1 MMQAM
6 TQGSFGRRVWT
17 VMRAA
22 LVGCMCCAQARA
34 QDGLPERGKLIATS
48 GLIQVEGAGGGGL
61 APWAL
66 ITGYGTRDAVG
77 ANVHGTVVRVTN
89 FTLSTLGAAV
99 GLYDRVELSY
109 ARQFFDTGTTGR
121 ALGLGGGYQ
130 FSQDVFGA
138 KLRLFGDGIL
148 DQDSWVPQ
156 VAAGIQYKVNNRTA
170 VLRAIGARSDQGAD
184 FYLAATKLFLAQ
196 SLLLNATVRMTRA
209 NQTGIL
215 GFGGDR
221 SNAYHPEFEGSAAL
235 LLSRS
240 VAVGAEY
247 RTKPDNLRF
256 ARESD
261 WYDAFVTWLPSKA
274 VSVTL
279 AYVNLGSIATR
290 KNQEGV
296 YASLQLGF

>member
-1 MMQAM
+1 MQGLLNRLKRGLA
-6 TQGSFGRRVWT
+6 W
-17 VMRAA
+17 AA
-22 LVGCMCCAQARA
+22 LVACVSPAQAPA
-34 QDGLPERGKLIATS
+34 GLPERGKLIATA
-48 GLIQVEGAGGGGL
+48 GLVEVEGAGGGGL

-77 ANVHGTVVRVTN
+77 ANVYGTVVRVTD

-99 GLYDRVELSY
+99 GLHDRVELSY
-109 ARQFFDTGTTGR
+109 ARQFFDTGATGR

-138 KLRLFGDGIL
+138 KLRVFGDGIL
-148 DQDSWVPQ
+148 DQDSWLPQ
-156 VAAGIQYKVNNRTA
+156 VAVGFQYKVNNRAA
-170 VLRAIGARSDQGAD
+170 VLRAIGAKSDQGAD
-184 FYLAATKLFLAQ
+184 FYVAATKLFLAQ

-221 SNAYHPEFEGSAAL
+221 SDAYHPEFEGSAAL
-235 LLSRS
+235 LLSRH
-240 VAVGAEY
+240 VAVGGEY

-261 WYDAFVTWLPSKA
+261 WYDAFVTWLPAKW
-274 VSVTL
+274 VSATL
-279 AYVNLGSIATR
+279 AYVDLGSIATR
-290 KNQEGV
+290 KHQEGV

>member
-1 MMQAM
+1 MVL
-6 TQGSFGRRVWT
+6 GSMRRVILLCSGLCWA
-17 VMRAA
+17 VLAA
-22 LVGCMCCAQARA
+22 CPPARA
-34 QDGLPERGKLIATS
+34 QGAMPDRGKLIATA
-48 GLIQVEGAGGGGL
+48 GLIQIEGAGGGGL

-66 ITGYGTRDAVG
+66 ITGYGTRDSVG

-109 ARQFFDTGTTGR
+109 ARQFFDTGGTGR
-121 ALGLGGGYQ
+121 ALGLGGGFQ
-130 FSQDVFGA
+130 FSQDVYGA

-148 DQDSWVPQ
+148 DQDSWLPQ
-156 VAAGIQYKVNNRTA
+156 VAAGIQYKVNNQPA
-170 VLRAIGARSDQGAD
+170 VLRAVGARSEQGAD

-235 LLSRS
+235 LLSRH
-240 VAVGAEY
+240 VAVGGEY

-261 WYDAFVTWLPSKA
+261 WYDVFVTWLPTKW
-274 VSVTL
+274 VSATL
-279 AYVNLGSIATR
+279 AYVDLGSIATR
-290 KNQEGV
+290 KHQEGV

>member
-1 MMQAM
+1 MMLGWIDRLAL
-6 TQGSFGRRVWT
+6 GLAW
-17 VMRAA
+17 AA
-22 LVGCMCCAQARA
+22 LIACASPARA
-34 QDGLPERGKLIATS
+34 QDSTPERGKLIATA

-89 FTLSTLGAAV
+89 FTFSTVGVAV

-109 ARQFFDTGTTGR
+109 ARQFFDTGGTGR

-130 FSQDVFGA
+130 FSQDVYGA

-148 DQDSWVPQ
+148 DQDSWLPQ
-156 VAAGIQYKVNNRTA
+156 VAVGLQYKVNNRGD
-170 VLRAIGARSDQGAD
+170 VLRAVGAKSDQGAD

-209 NQTGIL
+209 NQIGIL

-235 LLSRS
+235 LLSRN
-240 VAVGAEY
+240 VAVGGEY

-261 WYDAFVTWLPSKA
+261 WYDVFVTWLPAKW
-274 VSVTL
+274 VSATL
-279 AYVNLGSIATR
+279 AYVDLGSIATR
-290 KNQEGV
+290 KHQEGV

>member
-1 MMQAM
+1 MQGLINRLMCGLA
-6 TQGSFGRRVWT
+6 W
-17 VMRAA
+17 AA
-22 LVGCMCCAQARA
+22 LIACASPAQA
-34 QDGLPERGKLIATS
+34 QDQLPERGKLIATA

-109 ARQFFDTGTTGR
+109 ARQFFDTRATGR

-130 FSQDVFGA
+130 FSQDVYGI

-156 VAAGIQYKVNNRTA
+156 VAVGLQYKVNNRA
-170 VLRAIGARSDQGAD
+170 SVLRAIGARSDQGAD
-184 FYLAATKLFLAQ
+184 FYVAATKLFLAQ

-221 SNAYHPEFEGSAAL
+221 SDAYHPEFEGSAAL
-235 LLSRS
+235 LLSRH

-256 ARESD
+256 ARESG
-261 WYDAFVTWLPSKA
+261 WYDAFVTWLPTKGISA
-274 VSVTL
+274 TL
-279 AYVNLGSIATR
+279 AYVDLGSIATR
-290 KNQEGV
+290 KHQEGV

>member
-1 MMQAM
+1 MQGL
-6 TQGSFGRRVWT
+6 TNRLILGLGW
-17 VMRAA
+17 AA
-22 LVGCMCCAQARA
+22 LIAGASPARA
-34 QDGLPERGKLIATS
+34 QDAMPDRGKLIATA
-48 GLIQVEGAGGGGL
+48 GLVQVEGAGGGGL

-66 ITGYGTRDAVG
+66 ITGYGTKDSVG

-89 FTLSTLGAAV
+89 FTLSTVGVAV

-109 ARQFFDTGTTGR
+109 ARQFFDTGGTGR
-121 ALGLGGGYQ
+121 ALGLGGGFQ
-130 FSQDVFGA
+130 FSQDVYGA

-148 DQDSWVPQ
+148 DQDSWLPQ
-156 VAAGIQYKVNNRTA
+156 VAAGIQYKVNNQPAIVRA
-170 VLRAIGARSDQGAD
+170 VGARSEQGAD

-235 LLSRS
+235 LLSRH
-240 VAVGAEY
+240 VAVGGEY

-261 WYDAFVTWLPSKA
+261 WYDVFVTWLPAKW
-274 VSVTL
+274 VSATL
-279 AYVNLGSIATR
+279 AYVDLGSIATR

>member
-1 MMQAM
+1 MRKWK
-6 TQGSFGRRVWT
+6 RRNRLAWALAC
-17 VMRAA
+17 AA
-22 LVGCMCCAQARA
+22 LASFRPAQAQA
-34 QDGLPERGKLIATS
+34 PERGKLIATA
-48 GLIQVEGAGGGGL
+48 GLIQIEGTGGGGL
-61 APWAL
+61 APWAR

-109 ARQFFDTGTTGR
+109 ARQFFDTGGTGR

-130 FSQDVFGA
+130 FNQDVFGA
-138 KLRLFGDGIL
+138 KLRLFGDAIL
-148 DQDSWVPQ
+148 DQDSWLPQ
-156 VAAGIQYKVNNRTA
+156 VAVGLQYKVNNRTA
-170 VLRAIGARSDQGAD
+170 VLRAVGARSDQGAD

-215 GFGGDR
+215 GFGGDL
-221 SNAYHPEFEGSAAL
+221 SNSYHPEFEGSAAL
-235 LLSRS
+235 LLSRNW
-240 VAVGAEY
+240 AVGGEY

-261 WYDAFVTWLPSKA
+261 WYDLFVTWLPAKW
-274 VSVTL
+274 VSATL
-279 AYVNLGSIATR
+279 AYVDLGSIATR
-290 KNQEGV
+290 KHQEGV

>member
-1 MMQAM
+1 
-6 TQGSFGRRVWT
+6 
-17 VMRAA
+17 MRGAVNRLVCGLAWAA
-22 LVGCMCCAQARA
+22 LVACAAPVRA
-34 QDGLPERGKLIATS
+34 QDQVPERGKLIATA

-77 ANVHGTVVRVTN
+77 GNVHGTVVRVTN

-109 ARQFFDTGTTGR
+109 ARQFFDTGATGA

-130 FSQDVFGA
+130 FNQDVFGA
-138 KLRLFGDGIL
+138 KLRLFGDGIY
-148 DQDSWVPQ
+148 DQDSWLPQ
-156 VAAGIQYKVNNRTA
+156 VAAGLQYKVNNRGA
-170 VLRAIGARSDQGAD
+170 VLRAIGAKSDQGAD

-221 SNAYHPEFEGSAAL
+221 SDAYHPEFEGSAAL
-235 LLSRS
+235 LLSRH
-240 VAVGAEY
+240 VALSRDFAIGAEV

-261 WYDAFVTWLPSKA
+261 WYDAFVTWLPAKW
-274 VSVTL
+274 VSATL
-279 AYVNLGSIATR
+279 AYVDLGSIATR
-290 KNQEGV
+290 KHQEGV

>member
-1 MMQAM
+1 MRGLINRLM
-6 TQGSFGRRVWT
+6 FGLAW
-17 VMRAA
+17 AA
-22 LVGCMCCAQARA
+22 LMACASPAQAQAQA
-34 QDGLPERGKLIATS
+34 QDPVPERGKLIATA
-48 GLIQVEGAGGGGL
+48 GLSQVEGAGGGGL

-66 ITGYGTRDAVG
+66 ITGYGTRDAMG

-109 ARQFFDTGTTGR
+109 ARQFFDTGATGR

-130 FSQDVFGA
+130 FSQDVYGA

-148 DQDSWVPQ
+148 GQDSWLPQ
-156 VAAGIQYKVNNRTA
+156 VAVGLQYKVNNQAA
-170 VLRAIGARSDQGAD
+170 VLRAIGARSNQGAD

-221 SNAYHPEFEGSAAL
+221 SDAYHPEFEGSAAL
-235 LLSRS
+235 LLSRH
-240 VAVGAEY
+240 VAVGGEY

-261 WYDAFVTWLPSKA
+261 WYDAFVTWLPTKGISA
-274 VSVTL
+274 TL
-279 AYVNLGSIATR
+279 AYVDLGSIATR
-290 KNQEGV
+290 KHQEGV

>member
-1 MMQAM
+1 M
-6 TQGSFGRRVWT
+6 TRRPFHRLILGLAW
-17 VMRAA
+17 AA
-22 LVGCMCCAQARA
+22 SAACVGPAHA
-34 QDGLPERGKLIATS
+34 QDRLPERGKLIATA
-48 GLIQVEGAGGGGL
+48 GLIQIEGAGGGGL

-109 ARQFFDTGTTGR
+109 ARQFFDTGGTGR

-138 KLRLFGDGIL
+138 KLRLFGDAIL
-148 DQDSWVPQ
+148 DQDSWLPQ
-156 VAAGIQYKVNNRTA
+156 VAVGLQYKVNNRGD
-170 VLRAIGARSDQGAD
+170 VLRAVGAKSDQGAD
-184 FYLAATKLFLAQ
+184 FYVSATKLFLAE

-209 NQTGIL
+209 NQIGIL

-235 LLSRS
+235 LLSRHW
-240 VAVGAEY
+240 AVGGEY
-247 RTKPDNLRF
+247 RTKPDNLSF
-256 ARESD
+256 AREGD
-261 WYDAFVTWLPSKA
+261 AYDLFVTWMPAKW
-274 VSVTL
+274 VSATL
-279 AYVNLGSIATR
+279 AYVDLGSIATR
-290 KNQEGV
+290 KHQEGV

>member
-1 MMQAM
+1 MQGLITRLMCGLA
-6 TQGSFGRRVWT
+6 W
-17 VMRAA
+17 AA
-22 LVGCMCCAQARA
+22 LIACASPAQA
-34 QDGLPERGKLIATS
+34 QDQLPERGKLIATA

-109 ARQFFDTGTTGR
+109 ARQFFDTGATGQ

-130 FSQDVFGA
+130 FSQDVYGA

-156 VAAGIQYKVNNRTA
+156 VAVGLQYKVNNRAA
-170 VLRAIGARSDQGAD
+170 VLRAVGAKSDQGAD

-235 LLSRS
+235 LLSRNW
-240 VAVGAEY
+240 AVGAEY

-261 WYDAFVTWLPSKA
+261 WYDAFVTWLPTKGISA
-274 VSVTL
+274 TL
-279 AYVNLGSIATR
+279 AYVDLGSIATR
-290 KNQEGV
+290 KHQEGV

>member
-1 MMQAM
+1 M
-6 TQGSFGRRVWT
+6 TRRPLHRLILGVAW
-17 VMRAA
+17 AA
-22 LVGCMCCAQARA
+22 LAVCVGPAHA
-34 QDGLPERGKLIATS
+34 QDRLPERGKLIATA
-48 GLIQVEGAGGGGL
+48 GLIQIEGAGGGGL

-89 FTLSTLGAAV
+89 FTLSTLGVAV

-109 ARQFFDTGTTGR
+109 ARQFFDTGGTGR

-138 KLRLFGDGIL
+138 KLRLIGDAIL
-148 DQDSWVPQ
+148 DQDSWLPQ
-156 VAAGIQYKVNNRTA
+156 VAVGLQYKVNNRGD
-170 VLRAIGARSDQGAD
+170 VLRAIGAKSDQGAD
-184 FYLAATKLFLAQ
+184 FYVTATKLFLAQ

-209 NQTGIL
+209 NQIGIL

-235 LLSRS
+235 LLSRNW
-240 VAVGAEY
+240 AVGGEY

-256 ARESD
+256 AREGD
-261 WYDAFVTWLPSKA
+261 AYDLFVTWLPAKW
-274 VSVTL
+274 VSATL
-279 AYVNLGSIATR
+279 AYVDLGSIATR
-290 KNQEGV
+290 KHQEGV

>member
-1 MMQAM
+1 MML
-6 TQGSFGRRVWT
+6 GSVDRLILGLAW
-17 VMRAA
+17 AA
-22 LVGCMCCAQARA
+22 LAACPPARA
-34 QDGLPERGKLIATS
+34 QDSMPDRGKLIATA
-48 GLIQVEGAGGGGL
+48 GLIQIEGAGGGGL

-66 ITGYGTRDAVG
+66 ITGYGTRDSVG

-109 ARQFFDTGTTGR
+109 ARQFFDTGGTGR
-121 ALGLGGGYQ
+121 ALGLGGGFQ
-130 FSQDVFGA
+130 FSQDVYGA

-148 DQDSWVPQ
+148 DQDSWLPQ
-156 VAAGIQYKVNNRTA
+156 VAAGIQYKVNNQPAIVRA
-170 VLRAIGARSDQGAD
+170 VGAKSEQGAD

-235 LLSRS
+235 LLSRH
-240 VAVGAEY
+240 VAVGGEY

-261 WYDAFVTWLPSKA
+261 WYDVFVTWLPAKW
-274 VSVTL
+274 VSATL
-279 AYVNLGSIATR
+279 AYVDLGSIATR
-290 KNQEGV
+290 KHQEGV
-296 YASLQLGF
+296 YASFQLGF

>member
-1 MMQAM
+1 M
-6 TQGSFGRRVWT
+6 TRKPLHWLVCGAWAVL
-17 VMRAA
+17 AA
-22 LVGCMCCAQARA
+22 CASPAQAQGR
-34 QDGLPERGKLIATS
+34 LPESGKLIATA
-48 GLIQVEGAGGGGL
+48 GLIQIEGAGGGGL

-89 FTLSTLGAAV
+89 FTLSTLGVAV

-109 ARQFFDTGTTGR
+109 ARQFFDTGRTGR

-148 DQDSWVPQ
+148 DQDSWLPQ
-156 VAAGIQYKVNNRTA
+156 VAVGLQYKVNNRGD
-170 VLRAIGARSDQGAD
+170 VLRAIGAKSDQGAD
-184 FYLAATKLFLAQ
+184 FYVAATKLFLAQ

-235 LLSRS
+235 LLSRNW
-240 VAVGAEY
+240 AVGGEY
-247 RTKPDNLRF
+247 RMKPDNLRF

-261 WYDAFVTWLPSKA
+261 WYDLFVTWLPSKWA
-274 VSVTL
+274 SVTL
-279 AYVNLGSIATR
+279 AYVDLGSIATR
-290 KNQEGV
+290 KHQEGV

>member
-1 MMQAM
+1 M
-6 TQGSFGRRVWT
+6 TRKPLHWLVCGAW
-17 VMRAA
+17 AA
-22 LVGCMCCAQARA
+22 LAAWASPAQAQGR
-34 QDGLPERGKLIATS
+34 LPESGKLIATA
-48 GLIQVEGAGGGGL
+48 GLIQIEGAGGGGL

-89 FTLSTLGAAV
+89 FTLSTLGVAV

-109 ARQFFDTGTTGR
+109 ARQFFDTGGTGR

-148 DQDSWVPQ
+148 DQDSWLPQ
-156 VAAGIQYKVNNRTA
+156 VAVGLQYKVNNRGD
-170 VLRAIGARSDQGAD
+170 VLRAIGAKSDQGAD
-184 FYLAATKLFLAQ
+184 FYVAATKLFLAQ

-235 LLSRS
+235 LLSRHW
-240 VAVGAEY
+240 AVGGEY

-261 WYDAFVTWLPSKA
+261 WYDLFVTWLPAKWA
-274 VSVTL
+274 SVTL
-279 AYVNLGSIATR
+279 AYVDLGSIATR
-290 KNQEGV
+290 KHQEGV

>member
-1 MMQAM
+1 MP
-6 TQGSFGRRVWT
+6 
-17 VMRAA
+17 
-22 LVGCMCCAQARA
+22 
-34 QDGLPERGKLIATS
+34 DRGKLIATA
-48 GLIQVEGAGGGGL
+48 GLIQIEGAGGGGL

-66 ITGYGTRDAVG
+66 ITGYGTQDSVG

-109 ARQFFDTGTTGR
+109 ARQFFDTGGTGR
-121 ALGLGGGYQ
+121 ALGLGGGFQ
-130 FSQDVFGA
+130 FSQDVYGA

-148 DQDSWVPQ
+148 DQDSWLPQ
-156 VAAGIQYKVNNRTA
+156 VAAGIQYKVNNQPAIVRA
-170 VLRAIGARSDQGAD
+170 VGAKSEQGAD

-235 LLSRS
+235 LLSRH
-240 VAVGAEY
+240 VAVGGEY

-261 WYDAFVTWLPSKA
+261 WYDVFVTWLPAKW
-274 VSVTL
+274 VSATL
-279 AYVNLGSIATR
+279 AYVDLGSIATR
-290 KNQEGV
+290 KHQEGV
-296 YASLQLGF
+296 YASFQLGF

>member
-1 MMQAM
+1 MVC
-6 TQGSFGRRVWT
+6 RRIGGLVLGLAW
-17 VMRAA
+17 AA
-22 LVGCMCCAQARA
+22 LLAGGCPARA
-34 QDGLPERGKLIATS
+34 EGNLPERGKLIATA
-48 GLIQVEGAGGGGL
+48 GLIEVEGAGGGGL
-61 APWAL
+61 APWAF

-89 FTLSTLGAAV
+89 FTLSTVGAAV
-99 GLYDRVELSY
+99 GLYDRLELSY
-109 ARQFFDTGTTGR
+109 ARQFFDTSATGR

-130 FSQDVFGA
+130 FSQDIFGA
-138 KLRLFGDGIL
+138 KLRLFGDGVL
-148 DQDSWVPQ
+148 DQDSWLPQ

-196 SLLLNATVRMTRA
+196 SLLLNATVRFTRA

-221 SNAYHPEFEGSAAL
+221 NNSYRPEFEGSAAV
-235 LLSRS
+235 LLSRN

-261 WYDAFVTWLPSKA
+261 WYDAFITWLPTKS
-274 VSVTL
+274 VSATL
-279 AYVNLGSIATR
+279 AYVDLGSVATR
-290 KNQEGV
+290 KHQEGI

>member
-1 MMQAM
+1 MRRPLHRLIWGLAWAAWAACPGPA
-6 TQGSFGRRVWT
+6 QG
-17 VMRAA
+17 
-22 LVGCMCCAQARA
+22 
-34 QDGLPERGKLIATS
+34 QDRLPERGKLIATA
-48 GLIQVEGAGGGGL
+48 GLIQIEGAGGGGL

-89 FTLSTLGAAV
+89 FTLSTLGVAV

-109 ARQFFDTGTTGR
+109 ARQFFDTGGTGR

-138 KLRLFGDGIL
+138 KLRLFGDAIL
-148 DQDSWVPQ
+148 DQDSWLPQ
-156 VAAGIQYKVNNRTA
+156 VAVGLQYKVNNRGD
-170 VLRAIGARSDQGAD
+170 VLRAIGAKSDQGAD
-184 FYLAATKLFLAQ
+184 FYVTAPKLFLAQ

-209 NQTGIL
+209 NQIGIL

-221 SNAYHPEFEGSAAL
+221 SNAYHPEFEVSAAL
-235 LLSRS
+235 LLSRHW
-240 VAVGAEY
+240 AVGGEY
-247 RTKPDNLRF
+247 RTKPDNLSF

-261 WYDAFVTWLPSKA
+261 WYDLFVTWLPAKW
-274 VSVTL
+274 VSATL
-279 AYVNLGSIATR
+279 AYVDLGSIATR
-290 KNQEGV
+290 KHQEGV

>member
-1 MMQAM
+1 M
-6 TQGSFGRRVWT
+6 TVAVAAIGWPAQG
-17 VMRAA
+17 
-22 LVGCMCCAQARA
+22 
-34 QDGLPERGKLIATS
+34 QDLAPESGKLLATA
-48 GLIQVEGAGGGGL
+48 GLIQIEGAGGGGL

-66 ITGYGTRDAVG
+66 ITGYGTRDAIG

-89 FTLSTLGAAV
+89 FTLSTVGVAA

-109 ARQFFDTGTTGR
+109 ARQFFDTGVTGR

-138 KLRLFGDGIL
+138 KLRLFGDGVL

-156 VAAGIQYKVNNRTA
+156 VAAGVQYKVNNRGA
-170 VLRAIGARSDQGAD
+170 VLHAIGARSDQGAD
-184 FYLAATKLFLAQ
+184 FYVAATKLFLAQ
-196 SLLLNATVRMTRA
+196 SLVLNATMRLTRA
-209 NQTGIL
+209 NQIGIL

-221 SNAYHPEFEGSAAL
+221 NDAYRPEFEGSVAL
-235 LLSRS
+235 LLSRT

-256 ARESD
+256 AHESD
-261 WYDAFVTWLPSKA
+261 WYDAFVTWMPAKTISA
-274 VSVTL
+274 TL

-290 KNQEGV
+290 KHQEGV
-296 YASLQLGF
+296 YASIQLGF